1 VLISRLFAIFFLGGA
16 LALAA
21 PASGGGIAD
30 EPCPNVAGENT
41 HTCPAGTIYAPYD
54 IRFREKE
61 GSGCGPG
68 RQTFQLDWGVLP
80 GGLTLAG
87 DGRLSGTP
95 LEVGRFRFY
104 VEMREPQDD
113 PATCAGKETQK
124 EFTLWIR
131 RPLSIVPAGWPAGE
145 VGVPFHARI
154 RALGGSGLYTWR
166 RSAGRLPSGVR
177 MLADG
182 SIAGTPRRAGAYE
195 LAVTVEDTERRTA
208 TWVETLRVARPL
220 VIRTRQL
227 PTATLGSSYSA
238 RLVADGGIAPRRWEL
253 THGRLP
259 RGIRFA
265 RTLGRFIGTPKER
278 GVQRVTVRVR
288 DGLEGEAAA
297 TFRIVVRPGR
307 PRGSEPKTNS

>member
-1 VLISRLFAIFFLGGA
+1 MGRLFAIFVLGGA
-16 LALAA
+16 LVLSA

-30 EPCPNVAGENT
+30 EPCPNLAGENT

-68 RQTFQLDWGVLP
+68 RQTFHLDWGVLP
-80 GGLTLAG
+80 AGLNLGG

-113 PATCAGKETQK
+113 PVTCAGKETQK

-131 RPLSIVPAGWPAGE
+131 KPLSIALAGLPTGE
-145 VGVPFHARI
+145 VGVPFRARI
-154 RALGGSGLYTWR
+154 RARGGSSRFSWR
-166 RSAGRLPSGVR
+166 RTSGVLPSGVR

-195 LAVTVEDTERRTA
+195 VEVAVEDTERRTA
-208 TWVETLRVARPL
+208 TWVGTLRVARPL

-227 PTATLGSSYSA
+227 PVATLGSSYSA
-238 RLVADGGIAPRRWEL
+238 RLVADGGIAPLRWEL

-259 RGIRFA
+259 RGIRFG

-278 GVQRVTVRVR
+278 GVRPVTVRVR
-288 DGLEGEAAA
+288 DGLGGEAAA
-297 TFRIVVRPGR
+297 TFRIVVRP
-307 PRGSEPKTNS
+307 RGSEPETNS